1 MSPATPSSELQTLS
15 WFLIIFMSANLPSP
29 ETDMLPSQSASDS
42 SPTQRLQKV
51 INELSVEFTSILDLD
66 ELIECVAKRIK
77 EVIDYKFFNLLLV
90 DEERGGLV
98 WKKSVGYKP
107 EEVARHEL
115 IPFDCSIA
123 AAALREG
130 HTIIVDDVRND
141 PRNLRVA
148 PVGEDEP
155 RSEIAVP
162 LTLVRDQKMVGVLT
176 IESAEPNYF
185 TREHERIL
193 NVLGNQLAVALENAR
208 LYEQLRQRTSEMET
222 LLEIGRE
229 IASILDLDRL
239 LNHIAPLLSRVANYD
254 LLSVGLID
262 EEREE
267 FVWHIEAGQNIQHQK
282 RASRTQLSQG
292 IVGRAVRERRTVI
305 VGDVSRDPDYQL
317 TEEWRNQVQH
327 SEIAVPLVYEGKVI
341 GVIALESGRTHAF
354 SQCLAP
360 LLENI
365 ANHLSIAI
373 VNARLYTE
381 RVERERR
388 LEREILLAR
397 DVQRAMIPESP
408 PTVRGFEFAARLEP
422 ALNLSG
428 DFYDYIKLT
437 DTRTA
442 IMLGDVAGKGVR
454 AAMGMAA
461 ARSILRSV
469 ARRGYNPA
477 RVLRSANMRMHRDL
491 GRQLLV
497 TLIYGMLDTETRT
510 FQYCN
515 AGHNS
520 PLLVRPSG
528 KWRALKTGG
537 MLIGVFDKQQ
547 YKSETIHLERGDVLF
562 LYTDGVVEAHT
573 PPPHRAEFGEQ
584 RLLEVLLNHRH
595 LRASAIADAV
605 LAQVREFTAG
615 AHRHDDLTL
624 MVIKAL

>member
-1 MSPATPSSELQTLS
+1 MPANLTSAKSETAPASTSSEAGS
-15 WFLIIFMSANLPSP
+15 
-29 ETDMLPSQSASDS
+29 
-42 SPTQRLQKV
+42 TQRLQQL
-51 INELSVEFTSILDLD
+51 IGDLSVEFVSILDLD
-66 ELIECVAKRIK
+66 ELIECVARRVK

-90 DEERGGLV
+90 DEARGGLV
-98 WKKSVGYKP
+98 WKKSIGYKP

-115 IPFDCSIA
+115 IPFDRSIA
-123 AAALREG
+123 AAALRER
-130 HTIIVDDVRND
+130 HTIIVNDVRQD

-148 PVGEDEP
+148 PEGEDEP

-162 LTLVRDQKMVGVLT
+162 LMLVREQKAVGVLT
-176 IESAEPNYF
+176 VESAEPDYF

-193 NVLGNQLAVALENAR
+193 NVLGNQLAIALENAR
-208 LYEQLRQRTSEMET
+208 LYEELRQRTSEMET

-239 LNHIAPLLSRVANYD
+239 LNHIAPLLGRVMDYD

-262 EEREE
+262 EDQEE
-267 FVWHIEAGQNIQHQK
+267 FVWHIEEG
-282 RASRTQLSQG
+282 RTTENQARGHRSKLSQG

-305 VGDVSRDPDYQL
+305 VGDVSRDPDYQITGAWQGSL
-317 TEEWRNQVQH
+317 SH
-327 SEIAVPLVYEGKVI
+327 SEIAAPLIYEGQVI
-341 GVIALESGRTHAF
+341 GVIALESSHTHAF
-354 SQCLAP
+354 SQGQAP

-365 ANHLSIAI
+365 ANHLSIAL
-373 VNARLYTE
+373 VNARLYAE

-388 LEREILLAR
+388 LEREMLLGR

-408 PTVRGFEFAARLEP
+408 PPIRGFDIAAHLEP

-428 DFYDYIKLT
+428 DFYDYVRLT
-437 DTRTA
+437 DTRIS
-442 IMLGDVAGKGVR
+442 IMIGDVAGKGVR

-477 RVLRSANMRMHRDL
+477 RVLRDANLRLHRDL

-497 TLIYGMLDTETRT
+497 TLVFGLLDAETRT

-520 PLLVRPSG
+520 PLLIRPTG

-537 MLIGVFDKQQ
+537 MLVGVFDKQQ
-547 YKSETIHLERGDVLF
+547 YKSETVHLERGDVLF
-562 LYTDGVVEAHT
+562 FYTDGVVEAHT
-573 PPPHRAEFGEQ
+573 PQPRRVEFGEP
-584 RLLEVLLNHRH
+584 RLLDILLNHRH
-595 LRASAIADAV
+595 LKAAAIADAV
-605 LAQVREFTAG
+605 LNRVREFSAG
-615 AHRHDDLTL
+615 AHQHDDLTL